1 MQTQDFTLISKKLK
15 NDLSLLLQDKKITT
29 GFVAQYN
36 NGTWWHSFKRPYYL
50 NNELFSFCDDIHT
63 FLFES
68 VERCKLIFP
77 VSDLLPSFPLS
88 KKLINILYDKLINIL
103 YDKIVYRNLKK
114 GWIAQDGDGWWCY
127 HAVEPFWNDKTFVSI
142 KGACFLLVRS
152 EEKYPNPLSIETII
166 IWKIYLD
173 EKDQSKKITL
183 PDHWQT
189 SDSPGLTQVEENK
202 KIKQFF
208 SQQQEEAKLFEMDE
222 KYRVLNRA
230 NQVYE

>member
-1 MQTQDFTLISKKLK
+1 MQEY
-15 NDLSLLLQDKKITT
+15 SLPI
-29 GFVAQYN
+29 
-36 NGTWWHSFKRPYYL
+36 
-50 NNELFSFCDDIHT
+50 
-63 FLFES
+63 
-68 VERCKLIFP
+68 
-77 VSDLLPSFPLS
+77 S
-88 KKLINILYDKLINIL
+88 KKLINILYDK
-103 YDKIVYRNLKK
+103 IVFNNLKE

-127 HAVEPFWNDKTFVSI
+127 HAVEPFWNDKTSEFVSI
-142 KGACFLLVRS
+142 KGASAWLVRS

-166 IWKIYLD
+166 SWKIYLD

-208 SQQQEEAKLFEMDE
+208 SQQQEEAKQFEMDE

>member
-1 MQTQDFTLISKKLK
+1 MQTQELTLISKKLK

-77 VSDLLPSFPLS
+77 VSDLLPSYSLPIS
-88 KKLINILYDKLINIL
+88 KKLINFL
-103 YDKIVYRNLKK
+103 YDKIIYRNLKE

-127 HAVEPFWNDKTFVSI
+127 HEFEPFWNDKISEFVSI
-142 KGACFLLVRS
+142 KGVCSFLVRS
-152 EEKYPNPLSIETII
+152 EEKFPYPLSIETVIS
-166 IWKIYLD
+166 WKTND
-173 EKDQSKKITL
+173 KDQSTKISL

-208 SQQQEEAKLFEMDE
+208 SQQQEEAKQFEMDE